1 MTLELRRNGARPLR
15 IGHRGAPALAPE
27 NTLRSLA
34 LALEHPLDLVELDVL
49 STGDAQLVL
58 GHSYDLHQ
66 LTHGAVRRGSG
77 RPRSLAELR
86 RLAPDLPTLDEAL
99 ELLAS
104 EAPGLGV
111 QIDIKEPGYE
121 APVVEALRRHDLLGR
136 AFVSS
141 YFERSLHAVAA
152 EEPGL
157 PCALTYP
164 QDRFGVARWR
174 AFVPAVAAALVAFRQ
189 VLPYRI
195 DRWLARSGA
204 SAATLHYALCSRA
217 VVQRC
222 HARGAG
228 VLAWTVD
235 DPRVVQTLSGNG
247 VDGII
252 TNDPRI
258 FDLGLT

>member
-1 MTLELRRNGARPLR
+1 MTIELRRDGARPLR

-34 LALEHPLDLVELDVL
+34 CAVVHPLDLVELDVI
-49 STGDAQLVL
+49 STGDGQLVL
-58 GHSYDLHQ
+58 GHSYDLRE
-66 LTHGAVRRGSG
+66 LTHGAVRGSG

-86 RLAPDLPTLDEAL
+86 EVAPDLPTLDEAL
-99 ELLAS
+99 AFLTAN
-104 EAPGLGV
+104 APGVGV
-111 QIDIKEPGYE
+111 QIDVKEPGYE
-121 APVVEALRRHDLLGR
+121 SSVLDALRRHDLLER
-136 AFVSS
+136 SFVSS
-141 YFERSLHAVAA
+141 YFQRSLRALA
-152 EEPGL
+152 EAEPAL
-157 PCALTYP
+157 PRSLTYP
-164 QDRFGVARWR
+164 QDRFGVTRWR
-174 AFVPAVAAALVAFRQ
+174 ALLPAVGAALVALRHA
-189 VLPYRI
+189 LPYRI
-195 DRWLARSGA
+195 GGWLARSGA

-217 VVQRC
+217 VVERC

-235 DPRVVQTLSGNG
+235 DPKVLQTLSGTG

>member
-1 MTLELRRNGARPLR
+1 MTIELRHDGAHPLR

-34 LALEHPLDLVELDVL
+34 CAVEHGVDLVELDVI
-49 STGDAQLVL
+49 STGDGKLVL
-58 GHSYDLHQ
+58 GHSYNLRE
-66 LTHGAVRRGSG
+66 LTHGAARGSG

-86 RLAPDLPTLDEAL
+86 EVAPELPTLDEAL
-99 ELLAS
+99 AFLTS
-104 EAPGLGV
+104 DAPGVGV
-111 QIDIKEPGYE
+111 QIDLKEPGYE
-121 APVVEALRRHDLLGR
+121 SPVLDALRRHDLLER
-136 AFVSS
+136 CFVSS
-141 YFERSLHAVAA
+141 FFPRSLRAVAEA
-152 EEPGL
+152 EPAL

-164 QDRFGVARWR
+164 QDRFRLTRWR
-174 AFVPAVAAALVAFRQ
+174 ALMPLVGAALVAFRHA
-189 VLPYRI
+189 LPYRI
-195 DRWLARSGA
+195 GGWLARSGA

-217 VVQRC
+217 VVDRC

-235 DPRVVQTLSGNG
+235 DPKVLQTLSGTG

-258 FDLGLT
+258 FDLALT

>member
-1 MTLELRRNGARPLR
+1 VTIALRRDGARPLR

-34 LALEHPLDLVELDVL
+34 HAVEHELDLVELDVI
-49 STGDAQLVL
+49 STRDDELVL
-58 GHSYDLHQ
+58 GHSYALRE
-66 LTHGAVRRGSG
+66 LTHGAVRGSA
-77 RPRSLAELR
+77 RPRSLEELR
-86 RLAPDLPTLDEAL
+86 RVAPDLPTLDEAL
-99 ELLAS
+99 AFLAA
-104 EAPGLGV
+104 EAPHLGV
-111 QIDIKEPGYE
+111 QIDLKEPGYE
-121 APVVEALRRHDLLGR
+121 SPVLDSLRRHDLLGR
-136 AFVSS
+136 SFVSS
-141 YFERSLHAVAA
+141 YFPRSLRVLA
-152 EEPGL
+152 EAEPAL
-157 PCALTYP
+157 PRALTYP
-164 QDRFGVARWR
+164 QDRLGVARWR
-174 AFVPAVAAALVAFRQ
+174 ALVPAIAAALVAFRR

-195 DRWLARSGA
+195 GGWLARSGA

-235 DPRVVQTLSGNG
+235 DPNVLQTLARAG

-258 FDLGLT
+258 FDLALT